1 MIPTSCCYF
10 LETTKILKRKLISL
24 TSTTSIGQAALEKHS
39 VLPEAEAHKSFY
51 EGKLASNGGLLAL
64 FKGEA
69 PPAAKDDLFAKS
81 QAHFDNVKS
90 FLYGSLLSYL
100 PESGFIGGDIPGED
114 DYHLCAWLTRI
125 VASVGGKSKDD
136 SLAAVEKAFGGPV
149 PSKIVSYWGAWTG
162 RSSWTKVYAS
172 LH

>member
-1 MIPTSCCYF
+1 MLLITYISVF
-10 LETTKILKRKLISL
+10 HSETTKILKRKLISL
-24 TSTTSIGQAALEKHS
+24 TSTLGTVSEGWLERNADYSLTTLIGQAALEKHS

-100 PESGFIGGDIPGED
+100 PESGFIGGNIPGEGKFRS
-114 DYHLCAWLTRI
+114 LGVWLGCWRC
-125 VASVGGKSKDD
+125 S
-136 SLAAVEKAFGGPV
+136 
-149 PSKIVSYWGAWTG
+149 
-162 RSSWTKVYAS
+162 
-172 LH
+172 